1 MAEIQNDIPEYEA
14 LKLLNFGTEPDLVN
28 AGVAY
33 ATAVLPEW
41 QPRAGNTEMVLMEA
55 LAVMLGPEILAVQM
69 LPGQIIEQLMTLY
82 GVTREDG
89 NPVTGRVHV
98 NVTNSAPIQVI
109 PAGTRLRLTLAET
122 AETVDFLTTDELQ
135 IITSESLTGQV
146 DVYAEFL
153 GTVGNFTPADTVLD
167 MVDSLPFVESV
178 KTATVLSGGA
188 GPEND
193 SIFQGRAAATLA
205 RLTSTLVLPE
215 SFQYAAASRPEVG
228 RAKVFD
234 LYDPANP
241 TVDPAVG
248 HVTVAVASQDGTAL
262 APAVTAE
269 IGYWLTNQ
277 ALASLQVH
285 VIDPTY
291 TVVGLAV
298 TVKPSFGFTTAQVQ
312 ESVEAALR
320 AWLDPRTWDWNPVIG
335 QYAIVAKVAA
345 AAGVAEVTAAPANI
359 PLAGKAPLPTVGT
372 VTVTVL

>member
-14 LKLLNFGTEPDLVN
+14 LKLLNFGAEPDLVN

-69 LPGQIIEQLMTLY
+69 LPAQIIEQLMTLY

-89 NPVTGRVHV
+89 NPVTGRVYV

-215 SFQYAAASRPEVG
+215 SFQFAAASRPEVG

-241 TVDPAVG
+241 LVDPAVG